1 MTRDSRPGAVG
12 VALCLAC
19 SIIFAGL
26 SSRVFAAQDQTQP
39 STSRLDSVEITG
51 SSRFSSQQI
60 ITATGLH
67 VGAQVTHDDLQKVA
81 NDLAQ
86 LGPFSN
92 VEYRYSTLDAGV
104 RAEYQVKDA
113 PEVPIAFD
121 NFPWFTDDELK
132 AAIKSSAALF
142 DGGAPQHGTLL
153 DAMSSA
159 IEKLLVTRGVNAG
172 VSHALLTAPAS
183 DERIQ
188 QFRVENFDMKITA
201 IEFGDALAQSDRAVQ
216 ARLGD
221 LVGEPFSRTAIELFE
236 VEQVRPV
243 YISHA
248 FLRVR
253 FGPPTARV
261 AGSSVTVVVP
271 IDPGPLFAWG
281 GVKWSGNSV
290 ITMLELGALVPLH
303 EGDPADGMKIE
314 SGWQGVREAYMRRG
328 YLDVVLNPAPQ
339 FDDAARRVGYS
350 VSVAEGPQYHMGKL
364 VLTGLSMDGE
374 RRVRA
379 AWKILPGAVFD
390 NGVYEEFV
398 ENGITQA
405 FAGLPFH
412 YEKVGR
418 FLQKDSGAAT
428 VDVLLDFQ

>member
-1 MTRDSRPGAVG
+1 MTRGPRPGAVG
-12 VALCLAC
+12 AALCLAC
-19 SIIFAGL
+19 AIILAGL
-26 SSRVFAAQDQTQP
+26 SSRVCAAQEQTQAGG
-39 STSRLDSVEITG
+39 SRLDSVAITG

-92 VEYRYSTLDAGV
+92 VEYRYSSLDAGV

-113 PEVPIAFD
+113 PDVPIAFD

-132 AAIKSSAALF
+132 AAIKSSVVLF
-142 DGGAPQHGTLL
+142 DGAAPQHGTLL

-183 DERIQ
+183 DEQVQ
-188 QFRVENFDMKITA
+188 QFRVDNFDMKITA
-201 IEFGDALAQSDRAVQ
+201 IEFGDPLAQSDRAVQ

-236 VEQVRPV
+236 VEQVRPA

-261 AGSSVTVVVP
+261 AGSAVTVVAP
-271 IDPGPLFAWG
+271 IDPGPLFSWG

-303 EGDPADGMKIE
+303 EGEPADGMKVE
-314 SGWQGVREAYMRRG
+314 SGWQAVREAYMRRG
-328 YLDVVLNPAPQ
+328 YLDVALNPVPQ
-339 FDDAARRVGYS
+339 FDDAAKRVGYS

-364 VLTGLSMDGE
+364 VLTGLSIDGE

-379 AWKILPGAVFD
+379 AWKIPPGAVFD
-390 NGVYEEFV
+390 NGVYEEFI